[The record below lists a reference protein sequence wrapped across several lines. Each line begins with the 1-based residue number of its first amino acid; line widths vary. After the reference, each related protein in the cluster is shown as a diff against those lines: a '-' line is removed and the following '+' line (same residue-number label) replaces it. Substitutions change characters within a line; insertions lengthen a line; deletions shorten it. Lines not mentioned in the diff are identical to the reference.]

1 MPGSK
6 LILAGANVPI
16 LLACIYTLV
25 CYRSLGRELK
35 VFAWFIFLSGTIQL
49 ISFTL
54 WMYSINNMVFLHAY
68 VGLGFV
74 CLAWFYRTVLEE
86 FIQPRIITTVGVL
99 FLFFSIASSFT
110 GNGPFTFN
118 ALALTVESVLVVILS
133 LSTWIFFLSEEA
145 SAAQKETVKSLNWIN
160 SGLFIYFSSS
170 LLIFYFGD
178 LIMHSLSKVT
188 SRFIWMAHS
197 FFSTVMYFCFIAA
210 LWKRPRN

>member
-1 MPGSK
+1 MPVPK

-16 LLACIYTLV
+16 LLAFIYALV
-25 CYRSLGRELK
+25 CYRSLNRELK
-35 VFAWFIFLSGTIQL
+35 IFAWFIFLSGTVQL
-49 ISFTL
+49 TSFTL
-54 WMYSINNMVFLHAY
+54 WLYSINNMLLLHAY

-86 FIQPRIITTVGVL
+86 FIQPRIITTVAVL
-99 FLFFSIASSFT
+99 FLLFSVASSFT

-133 LSTWIFFLSEEA
+133 LSTWIFFLHEDA
-145 SAAQKETVKSLNWIN
+145 SAVRKETVKSLNWIN

-178 LIMHSLSKVT
+178 LIMHSFSKVT
-188 SRFIWMAHS
+188 SRFIWVAHS
-197 FFSTVMYFCFIAA
+197 FFCTVMYFCFITA
-210 LWKRPRN
+210 LWKRPAS